1 MKFSKN
7 SKSSILNALPHIM
20 IKKYLPLEKNK
31 NHKSLEKCFEM
42 SLTGEELSSLV
53 SLTEK
58 SQDHSDVAPSL
69 ESLSHSF
76 LQEIRFEIWPD
87 LDVREE
93 LLFDPLKYIK
103 EVIHV
108 T

>member
-1 MKFSKN
+1 
-7 SKSSILNALPHIM
+7 
-20 IKKYLPLEKNK
+20 
-31 NHKSLEKCFEM
+31 M

-76 LQEIRFEIWPD
+76 LQEIRFEVLPD
-87 LDVREE
+87 LDVYERGPF
-93 LLFDPLKYIK
+93 L
-103 EVIHV
+103 IHYSV
-108 T
+108 

>member
-1 MKFSKN
+1 
-7 SKSSILNALPHIM
+7 M
-20 IKKYLPLEKNK
+20 IKNICLRKKIK
-31 NHKSLEKCFEM
+31 HHKSLEKCFEM

-76 LQEIRFEIWPD
+76 LQEIRFDIRFRLNSMEAMEKLNPQNH
-87 LDVREE
+87 
-93 LLFDPLKYIK
+93 FD
-103 EVIHV
+103 
-108 T
+108 

>member
-1 MKFSKN
+1 
-7 SKSSILNALPHIM
+7 M
-20 IKKYLPLEKNK
+20 IKISALEKQKIK
-31 NHKSLEKCFEM
+31 NHKCLEKCFEM

-76 LQEIRFEIWPD
+76 LQEIR
-87 LDVREE
+87 LD
-93 LLFDPLKYIK
+93 I
-103 EVIHV
+103 
-108 T
+108 

>member
-1 MKFSKN
+1 
-7 SKSSILNALPHIM
+7 M
-20 IKKYLPLEKNK
+20 IKNICLRKKIK
-31 NHKSLEKCFEM
+31 HHKSLEKCFEM

-87 LDVREE
+87 LD
-93 LLFDPLKYIK
+93 IK
-103 EVIHV
+103 EEMYERSSLLIHL
-108 T
+108 

>member
-1 MKFSKN
+1 
-7 SKSSILNALPHIM
+7 M
-20 IKKYLPLEKNK
+20 IKKYLPLEKKNK
-31 NHKSLEKCFEM
+31 NHKTLEKCFEM

-76 LQEIRFEIWPD
+76 LQEIRFEILSD
-87 LDVREE
+87 LGGIPEE
-93 LLFDPLKYIK
+93 AL
-103 EVIHV
+103 
-108 T
+108 

>member
-1 MKFSKN
+1 
-7 SKSSILNALPHIM
+7 
-20 IKKYLPLEKNK
+20 
-31 NHKSLEKCFEM
+31 M

-76 LQEIRFEIWPD
+76 LQEIRFEILPD
-87 LDVREE
+87 LDVYERGSF
-93 LLFDPLKYIK
+93 FDPLQCVKKAFTDFNGSKIGLNRTICYSAVLI
-103 EVIHV
+103 
-108 T
+108 

>member
-1 MKFSKN
+1 
-7 SKSSILNALPHIM
+7 M
-20 IKKYLPLEKNK
+20 IKNICLRKKIK
-31 NHKSLEKCFEM
+31 HHKSLEKCFEM

-76 LQEIRFEIWPD
+76 LQEIRYNFVIAEVEI
-87 LDVREE
+87 VQ
-93 LLFDPLKYIK
+93 IK
-103 EVIHV
+103 AYV
-108 T
+108 

>member
-1 MKFSKN
+1 MGTHPIFESDFDC
-7 SKSSILNALPHIM
+7 LT
-20 IKKYLPLEKNK
+20 
-31 NHKSLEKCFEM
+31 EKCFEM

-76 LQEIRFEIWPD
+76 LQEISSD
-87 LDVREE
+87 S
-93 LLFDPLKYIK
+93 LFRVLSGPICRTNCSSRVEKKTRILCQFCHSKATSRPSS
-103 EVIHV
+103 E
-108 T
+108 

>member
-1 MKFSKN
+1 
-7 SKSSILNALPHIM
+7 
-20 IKKYLPLEKNK
+20 
-31 NHKSLEKCFEM
+31 M

-76 LQEIRFEIWPD
+76 LQEIRFETWPNL
-87 LDVREE
+87 LDALEDVH
-93 LLFDPLKYIK
+93 F
-103 EVIHV
+103 
-108 T
+108 

>member
-1 MKFSKN
+1 
-7 SKSSILNALPHIM
+7 M
-20 IKKYLPLEKNK
+20 IKKYLPLERNK
-31 NHKSLEKCFEM
+31 NHKFLEKCFEM

-76 LQEIRFEIWPD
+76 LQEIRFEILPD
-87 LDVREE
+87 LDVYERGSF
-93 LLFDPLKYIK
+93 FDPLHCVKK
-103 EVIHV
+103 AFHV
-108 T
+108 TKTIF

>member
-1 MKFSKN
+1 
-7 SKSSILNALPHIM
+7 
-20 IKKYLPLEKNK
+20 
-31 NHKSLEKCFEM
+31 M

-76 LQEIRFEIWPD
+76 LQEIRFENWPVL
-87 LDVREE
+87 LDALEE
-93 LLFDPLKYIK
+93 VLF
-103 EVIHV
+103 
-108 T
+108 

>member
-1 MKFSKN
+1 
-7 SKSSILNALPHIM
+7 M
-20 IKKYLPLEKNK
+20 IKKYLPLERNK
-31 NHKSLEKCFEM
+31 NHKFLEKCFEM

-76 LQEIRFEIWPD
+76 LQEIRFEI
-87 LDVREE
+87 LSYFDVRDGVI
-93 LLFDPLKYIK
+93 FDPPQCIK
-103 EVIHV
+103 EASHV
-108 T
+108 TKTYV